1 MPIVQFCENRYM
13 NMYRT
18 RLLPIL
24 VVDSCSRPCYNANT
38 ERKFGKRKEEEKM
51 KAAITRE
58 QLAQLSIEKLMII
71 AEIVEAMLDSQQAAP
86 DSVALAETPQ
96 RVCG

>member
-1 MPIVQFCENRYM
+1 
-13 NMYRT
+13 
-18 RLLPIL
+18 
-24 VVDSCSRPCYNANT
+24 
-38 ERKFGKRKEEEKM
+38 M

-96 RVCG
+96 RVCGR